1 MRWSSRVVA
10 VVVALSLVAL
20 AACKKDSER
29 PPELGPRGPAIDVDK
44 LQAPA
49 LFAHIPADTPYVLA
63 SFEAVSL
70 DYYAKMKRAIAP
82 AMARSVDQLRA
93 LGAGTDVERWLDA
106 VAGELA
112 GKWTASGIES
122 LGLSARPRFAVYG
135 HGALPV
141 VARLEIKDGK
151 ALLATIERIAHR
163 AGEALPPLENR
174 HGREFWRIEL
184 PDDMGA
190 IIAIADDQLV
200 AAVGPRHAIA
210 AVLPQILGVEKPARS
225 MADGAELKQVIA
237 KHRLGPVMVGFT
249 DTKRLAHAL
258 IALADE
264 APPADCLAELD
275 RLAARV
281 PRFVFGYAELT
292 DKRFS
297 GAAVLE
303 LAPPLIEELKALRTT
318 VPGLGAALAGK
329 PLFAMG
335 GGLDLERGKAAGQA
349 AAAVLRDLGRACEAE
364 ELVRGAR
371 ALREGLAEG
380 LPGPLAA
387 VAGGAISI
395 DSIDLGSDLGSG
407 SAARRSYGRTAIPRG
422 AEGFAMLAV
431 ADARDVFGAIAAL
444 LPQLS
449 EIEPDGRLHEL
460 PLTKYGLPFD
470 IHAGVG
476 ERALVV
482 AAGARGKRQAKE
494 VLDATGGG
502 KVPFLAGTL
511 DLRKTMELG
520 AQLDGASPTR
530 DLDESMAAM
539 FGRATFSL
547 DVTDA
552 GLALWM
558 SGELP

>member
-1 MRWSSRVVA
+1 MRRSSRAWVA
-10 VVVALSLVAL
+10 VVALSLVAL
-20 AACKKDSER
+20 AGCKKDRE
-29 PPELGPRGPAIDVDK
+29 PPLELGPRGPVIDVAR

-49 LFAHIPADTPYVLA
+49 LFAHIPADAPYVLA

-70 DYYAKMKRAIAP
+70 DYYAKVKRATAP
-82 AMARSVDQLRA
+82 ALARSVAQLRA
-93 LGAGTDVERWLDA
+93 LGADTGLERWLDA
-106 VAGELA
+106 VTDELA
-112 GKWTASGIES
+112 GKWTARGLES
-122 LGLSARPRFAVYG
+122 LGLSARPRFALYG

-163 AGEALPPLENR
+163 AGAALPPLENR

-184 PDDMGA
+184 PDDAGA
-190 IIAIADDQLV
+190 IVAIADDQLV
-200 AAVGPRHAIA
+200 AAFGPRHAIA
-210 AVLPQILGVEKPARS
+210 AALPQILGAERPARS

-237 KHRLGPVMVGFT
+237 RHRLGPVMVGFA
-249 DTKRLAHAL
+249 DSKRLAHAL
-258 IALADE
+258 LALAEDT
-264 APPADCLAELD
+264 PPAACLAEID

-281 PRFVFGYAELT
+281 PRLAFGYAELT

-303 LAPPLIEELKALRTT
+303 LAPPLVEELKALRTA
-318 VPGLGAALAGK
+318 VPGLGAALAGE

-335 GGLDLERGKAAGQA
+335 GGLDLERGKAAGHA
-349 AAAVLRDLGRACEAE
+349 VAAVLRDLGRGCEAE
-364 ELVRGAR
+364 DLIDAAR
-371 ALREGLAEG
+371 ELREGLAEG

-395 DSIDLGSDLGSG
+395 DSVDLGSDY
-407 SAARRSYGRTAIPRG
+407 AARRRSRFAPPPVPRG
-422 AEGFAMLAV
+422 IEGFAMLAM
-431 ADARDVFGAIAAL
+431 AGARDAFRSIAAF
-444 LPQLS
+444 LPPVA

-460 PLTKYGLPFD
+460 PLTKLGMPFD
-470 IHAGVG
+470 VHAGVG

-482 AAGARGKRQAKE
+482 ARGSRGKRQARE
-494 VLDATGGG
+494 VLEATGGG
-502 KVPFLAGTL
+502 KAPFLAGTL
-511 DLRKTMELG
+511 DLRKTLELQ
-520 AQLDGASPTR
+520 AQLDGSSLTR
-530 DLDESMAAM
+530 ELDESMAAM
-539 FGRATFSL
+539 FGRASFSL

>member
-1 MRWSSRVVA
+1 MRRSSRARVVA
-10 VVVALSLVAL
+10 VVALALIAL
-20 AACKKDSER
+20 AACKKER
-29 PPELGPRGPAIDVDK
+29 ELPPGLGPRGPVVDVDT

-49 LFAHIPADTPYVLA
+49 LFAHIPADAPYVLA

-70 DYYAKMKRAIAP
+70 DYYAKIKRATAP
-82 AMARSVDQLRA
+82 ALARSVDELRA
-93 LGAGTDVERWLDA
+93 LGADTDLGRWLDA
-106 VAGELA
+106 VTDELA
-112 GKWTASGIES
+112 GKWTASGLES
-122 LGLSARPRFAVYG
+122 LGLSARPRFAIYG

-184 PDDMGA
+184 PDDTGA
-190 IIAIADDQLV
+190 IVAIADDQLV
-200 AAVGPRHAIA
+200 AAFGPRHAIA
-210 AVLPQILGVEKPARS
+210 AALPQILGAEQPARS

-237 KHRLGPVMVGFT
+237 RHRLGPVMVGFA

-258 IALADE
+258 IALAE
-264 APPADCLAELD
+264 RTPPADCLAGID

-281 PRFVFGYAELT
+281 PRLAFGYSELT

-303 LAPPLIEELKALRTT
+303 LAPPLVEELKALRAA
-318 VPGLGAALAGK
+318 VPGLGAALAGE

-364 ELVRGAR
+364 DLVDAAR
-371 ALREGLAEG
+371 ELREGLAEG

-395 DSIDLGSDLGSG
+395 DSIDLGSDHAS
-407 SAARRSYGRTAIPRG
+407 RRRYSSTPIPRG
-422 AEGFAMLAV
+422 VEGFAMLAV
-431 ADARDVFGAIAAL
+431 ADAKDAFRSIAAF
-444 LPQLS
+444 LPPVS

-460 PLTKYGLPFD
+460 PLTKFGMPFD

-476 ERALVV
+476 ERAMVV
-482 AAGARGKRQAKE
+482 AAGSRGKRLARE
-494 VLDATGGG
+494 VLEATGGG
-502 KVPFLAGTL
+502 KAPFLAGTL

-520 AQLDGASPTR
+520 AQLDGASSTR

-547 DVTDA
+547 DVTEA